1 MAQEPPLS
9 ESAAYAIA
17 AWSRF
22 EDEIDDRLLKALV
35 GTFALVAASDGNL
48 AAEESRRFFA
58 MLRTRARLFP
68 RLDLDSVEDGFTD
81 ACSALLSDPQAGRE
95 RCLGYIE
102 AIRHTASHCQLV
114 LAAAHI
120 AAEADAEEQPEERAI
135 VAEIRALLGVTE

>member
-48 AAEESRRFFA
+48 AEEESRRFFA

-68 RLDLDSVEDGFTD
+68 RLDLDAVEDGFTD
-81 ACSALLSDPQAGRE
+81 VCAALLSDPQAGRE

-102 AIRHTASHCQLV
+102 AVRQTASHCQLV

-120 AAEADAEEQPEERAI
+120 AAEADREEQPQERAI
-135 VAEIRALLGVTE
+135 VAEIRSLLGVTD